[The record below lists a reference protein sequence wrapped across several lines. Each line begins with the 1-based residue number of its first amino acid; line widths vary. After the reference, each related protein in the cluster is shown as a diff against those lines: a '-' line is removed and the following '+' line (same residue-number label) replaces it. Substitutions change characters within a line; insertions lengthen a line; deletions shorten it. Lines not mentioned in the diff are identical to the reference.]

1 MKSVRIVTK
10 IDFWERGSW
19 AANAALPYRLHGIAS
34 SFGVDIAVVLNVL
47 EDENM
52 CEVRKKDGYLY
63 ILDNELNCLGSE
75 RKELL

>member
-47 EDENM
+47 EDHNN
-52 CEVRKKDGYLY
+52 CEFRKKDGYLY
-63 ILDNELNCLGSE
+63 IREDEANCLGT
-75 RKELL
+75 